1 MKKNIA
7 VSFFGSERRFN
18 NSEWRNIGEAMVDF
32 LAILSREYEHVTV
45 FTNLGPNVD
54 TLWSLACFEA
64 AKSYDNIEVVGLLSS
79 NHDNYWDEQ
88 WKLKSHCSSIV
99 YVDHYMVNVYE
110 YISEKSDMIVRLNK
124 KETFWIYNSRKL
136 GNSIITLFP

>member
-1 MKKNIA
+1 MKKNIT
-7 VSFFGSERRFN
+7 VSFLGSERRFS
-18 NSEWRNIGEAMVDF
+18 NSEWLHVGKAMFD
-32 LAILSREYEHVTV
+32 LLTTLSREYKHVTV

-64 AKSYDNIEVVGLLSS
+64 ASESNNITVVGLLSS
-79 NHDNYWDEQ
+79 NNDNYWDEQ

-110 YISEKSDMIVRLNK
+110 YMSEKSDMIVRLNK

>member
-1 MKKNIA
+1 MKKNIT
-7 VSFFGSERRFN
+7 VSFLGSERRFN
-18 NSEWRNIGEAMVDF
+18 NSEWRNIGETMVDL

-79 NHDNYWDEQ
+79 NNDNYWDEQ

-110 YISEKSDMIVRLNK
+110 YMSEKSDMIVRLNK